1 MRGEFVGFYENFYR
15 LCEQKNKSLS
25 AVAKELG
32 LSNSIVTYWK
42 RSNAFPR
49 GETLEKIADYFG
61 VSVGYLMGWE
71 SSEAPAIPPGFEP
84 LPKMVKV
91 PLVGEIACGVP
102 ILAEQNMER
111 YVDMPEGCRAD
122 FALLCHGD
130 SMINVGIQEGDIVY
144 IRQQPTVENGQIAAV
159 LIDNEATLKH
169 VYLSGNTLVLQ
180 PANIN
185 YAPMTFSGEALNDV
199 RIEGLVVGFTHWF

>member
-1 MRGEFVGFYENFYR
+1 
-15 LCEQKNKSLS
+15 
-25 AVAKELG
+25 
-32 LSNSIVTYWK
+32 
-42 RSNAFPR
+42 
-49 GETLEKIADYFG
+49 
-61 VSVGYLMGWE
+61 
-71 SSEAPAIPPGFEP
+71 
-84 LPKMVKV
+84 MVKV

-102 ILAEQNMER
+102 ILAEQNIER

-130 SMINVGIQEGDIVY
+130 SMINVGIQDGDIVY